1 MKRAAIRCI
10 ATAIVILTALLVG
23 GCGNENGNQDKEN
36 ETLAEEETKPVVEEK
51 TVVEEPTAT
60 EREAEPGDAD
70 QVSDTDNDDADN
82 SEADSPEAA
91 AMKERF
97 GKNCIVTQSFEVE
110 LNGCEGEVWFVSF
123 APSADDPEFRAQ
135 VIRDGEVLAK
145 ISPYVP
151 AGVSGKAFTSLDA
164 VSLWDVNFD
173 GVTDIVMIETYGDKQ
188 FAAVY
193 YGNYYKYSDESESWS
208 FECME
213 ELSDY
218 ISAQAAESLTVSGIR
233 SILTGG
239 KRNGEFD
246 SYAEAYEAVIN
257 LSVMEQGEPLDKNFL
272 YDLIYVDED
281 EIPELVSGRTG
292 YHVNLYTYQ
301 DGTLYMPMDHWG
313 YGAMGNAGYEYAPGK
328 NSLRNYNA
336 DQAGAIMN
344 TYYMRIDEQHAIEM
358 PVWIETYNFVDSNG
372 NGWLDEDETYGEGA
386 GAVYINGERASE
398 EEIEAVYAAYDMGDT
413 YQYIVGRMTAAEVR
427 RALREASPGL

>member
-1 MKRAAIRCI
+1 MKRAAIKYM
-10 ATAIVILTALLVG
+10 AAAIVTALLVG

-36 ETLAEEETKPVVEEK
+36 ETLAEEETKSVAGEQTAVEESI
-51 TVVEEPTAT
+51 VIEREEEPT
-60 EREAEPGDAD
+60 DAD
-70 QVSDTDNDDADN
+70 QVSDMDNDETD
-82 SEADSPEAA
+82 SPEEDSPEAA

-97 GKNCIVTQSFEVE
+97 GKDCIVTQSFEVE

-123 APSADDPEFRAQ
+123 APSAYNSEFRAQ

-145 ISPYVP
+145 ISPYLP
-151 AGVSGKAFTSLDA
+151 AGVSRRAFTSLDA
-164 VSLWDVNFD
+164 VSFWDVNFD
-173 GVTDIVMIETYGDKQ
+173 GLTDIIMITTYGDQQ

-193 YGNYYKYSDESESWS
+193 YGDHFKISDENESWS
-208 FECME
+208 FDCME

-218 ISAQAAESLTVSGIR
+218 ISAQAAEPLTVSGIR

-239 KRNGEFD
+239 KKNGEFD

-257 LSVMEQGEPLDKNFL
+257 LSVMERGEELDEDFL

-281 EIPELVSGRTG
+281 EIPELVSGETG

-301 DGTLYMPMDHWG
+301 DGTLYMPMNHWG

-344 TYYMRIDEQHAIEM
+344 TYYMCIDEQHEIEI

-372 NGWLDEDETYGEGA
+372 NGWLDEEETYGEGA

-398 EEIEAVYAAYDMGDT
+398 EEIEAVYAAYDMGD
-413 YQYIVGRMTAAEVR
+413 YQYIEGRMTVADVR
-427 RALREASPGL
+427 HALRETAPGLQ

>member
-1 MKRAAIRCI
+1 M
-10 ATAIVILTALLVG
+10 LTALLVG
-23 GCGNENGNQDKEN
+23 GCGDENGNQNKGN
-36 ETLAEEETKPVVEEK
+36 VTSAEEEAKSAGGEQTAVEES
-51 TVVEEPTAT
+51 TAT
-60 EREAEPGDAD
+60 EREEEHAEAD
-70 QVSDTDNDDADN
+70 QVSDTDNDETD
-82 SEADSPEAA
+82 SPEEDSPEAA

-97 GKNCIVTQSFEVE
+97 GKDCIVTQTFEVK

-123 APSADDPEFRAQ
+123 APSAYNPEFRAR

-145 ISPYVP
+145 ISPYLPVGVP
-151 AGVSGKAFTSLDA
+151 GKAFTSLDA

-173 GVTDIVMIETYGDKQ
+173 GLTDIVMIETYGDQQ

-193 YGNYYKYSDESESWS
+193 YGNYYKFSDESESWS
-208 FECME
+208 FWCME

-218 ISAQAAESLTVSGIR
+218 ISAQAEEPLTVAGIR

-239 KRNGEFD
+239 KKNGEFN

-257 LSVMEQGEPLDKNFL
+257 LSVMEQGETLEENFL

-281 EIPELVSGRTG
+281 EIPELVSGETG

-301 DGTLYMPMDHWG
+301 DGTLYMPMNHWG

-344 TYYMRIDEQHAIEM
+344 TYYMCIDEQHEIEI

-372 NGWLDEDETYGEGA
+372 NGRLDEEETYGEGA

-398 EEIEAVYAAYDMGDT
+398 EEIEAVYAAYDKGD
-413 YQYIVGRMTAAEVR
+413 YQYIIGEMTSEAVR
-427 RALREASPGL
+427 NALREASPGLQ